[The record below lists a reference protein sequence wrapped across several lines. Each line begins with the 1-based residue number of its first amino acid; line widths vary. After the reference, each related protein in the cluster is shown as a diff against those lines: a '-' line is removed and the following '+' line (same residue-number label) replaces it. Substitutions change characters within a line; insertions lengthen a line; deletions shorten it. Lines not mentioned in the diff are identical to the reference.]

1 MPLSDVKIRSAK
13 AEAKPYK
20 LFDGG
25 GLFLL
30 VQPNGSKLW
39 RLKYRYFNKERLYSV
54 GAYPAISMA
63 EARQA
68 RESVKKL
75 LAEGIDPTLHRKTTK
90 HKRMEASRNT
100 LEAIARRWFDVKKGE
115 DEHKQRSLRRLELYA
130 FPKMGFRPIQEI
142 STLELVTCLE
152 AVEKRGVLETAH
164 RVKQLL
170 QQVFRYAVRRG
181 LITHNPAGDL
191 RDVLAYPEKKNFACI
206 HPSELSGLLK
216 SIAVYNGDAMT
227 LAAIKLLAYTFVRT
241 GELIGARWDEIDWA
255 RQEWLIPAERM
266 KMGRDHIV
274 PLTRQSLAMLHSL
287 KDISGKHEFIFHAPA
302 NKEKHLSN
310 GAILGALKRMGYQ
323 GRMTGHGFRALASTI
338 LNEQRKYHP
347 DIIERQL
354 AHAERNEVRAAYNRA
369 EYLLER
375 KKMMQDYADYL
386 DAVLQQAP
394 EKVVKVNFAKSKNL
408 RK

>member
-1 MPLSDVKIRSAK
+1 MYLSDVRIRTAK
-13 AEAKPYK
+13 PQQKPYK

-39 RLKYRYFNKERLYSV
+39 RVKYRYTGKERVYSI

-63 EARQA
+63 EARQT

-75 LAEGIDPTLHRKTTK
+75 LAEGIDPILNRRTTK
-90 HKRMEASRNT
+90 HQHIEASQKT
-100 LEAIARRWFDVKKGE
+100 LEVVARRWFDVKKGE
-115 DEHKQRSLRRLELYA
+115 DEHKERSLRRLELYA
-130 FPKMGFRPIQEI
+130 FPRMGFRPIQEI
-142 STLELVTCLE
+142 TTLELVTCLE
-152 AVEKRGVLETAH
+152 AVEKRGILETAH

-191 RDVLAYPEKKNFACI
+191 RDVLAFPEKNNFACI
-206 HPSELSGLLK
+206 RPAELPSLLK
-216 SIAVYNGDAMT
+216 AINAYNGDVLTLSAM
-227 LAAIKLLAYTFVRT
+227 KLLAYTFVRT
-241 GELIGARWDEIDWA
+241 GELIGARWEEIDWT
-255 RQEWLIPAERM
+255 RQEWLIPGERM
-266 KMGRDHIV
+266 KMGREHVV
-274 PLTRQSLAMLHSL
+274 PLARQTLALL
-287 KDISGKHEFIFHAPA
+287 EELRVITGDREFVFFAPA

-310 GAILGALKRMGYQ
+310 GAILSALRRMGYA
-323 GRMTGHGFRALASTI
+323 GRMTGHGFRSLASTT

-347 DIIERQL
+347 DVIERQL

-375 KKMMQDYADYL
+375 KKMMQEWADFL
-386 DAVLQQAP
+386 DGVL
-394 EKVVKVNFAKSKNL
+394 VNTDKIVHTNFSKGK
-408 RK
+408 RRGK

>member
-1 MPLSDVKIRSAK
+1 MYLSDVRIRTAK
-13 AEAKPYK
+13 PQQKPYK

-39 RLKYRYFNKERLYSV
+39 RVKYRYTGKERVYSI

-63 EARQA
+63 EARQT

-75 LAEGIDPTLHRKTTK
+75 LAEGIDPILNRRTTK
-90 HKRMEASRNT
+90 HQHIEASQKT
-100 LEAIARRWFDVKKGE
+100 LEVVARRWFDVKKGE
-115 DEHKQRSLRRLELYA
+115 DEHKERSLRRLELYA
-130 FPKMGFRPIQEI
+130 FPRMGFRPIQEI
-142 STLELVTCLE
+142 TTLELVTCLE
-152 AVEKRGVLETAH
+152 AVEKRGILETAH

-191 RDVLAYPEKKNFACI
+191 RDVLAFPEKNNFACI
-206 HPSELSGLLK
+206 RPAELPSLLK
-216 SIAVYNGDAMT
+216 AINAYNGDVLTLSAM
-227 LAAIKLLAYTFVRT
+227 KLLAYTFVRT
-241 GELIGARWDEIDWA
+241 GELIGARWEEIDWT
-255 RQEWLIPAERM
+255 RQEWLIPGERM
-266 KMGRDHIV
+266 KMGREHVV
-274 PLTRQSLAMLHSL
+274 PLARQTLALL
-287 KDISGKHEFIFHAPA
+287 EELRVITGDREFVFFAPA

-310 GAILGALKRMGYQ
+310 GAILSALRRMGYA
-323 GRMTGHGFRALASTI
+323 GRMTGHGFRSLASTT

-347 DIIERQL
+347 DVIERQL

-375 KKMMQDYADYL
+375 KKMMQEWADFL
-386 DAVLQQAP
+386 DGVL
-394 EKVVKVNFAKSKNL
+394 VNADKIVHTNFSKGKQ
-408 RK
+408 RGK

>member
-1 MPLSDVKIRSAK
+1 MYLSDVRIRTAK
-13 AEAKPYK
+13 PQQKPYK

-39 RLKYRYFNKERLYSV
+39 RVKYRYTGKERVYSI

-63 EARQA
+63 EARQT

-75 LAEGIDPTLHRKTTK
+75 LAEGIDPILNRRTTK
-90 HKRMEASRNT
+90 HQHIEASQKT
-100 LEAIARRWFDVKKGE
+100 LEVVARRWFDVKKGE
-115 DEHKQRSLRRLELYA
+115 DEHKDRSLRRLELYA
-130 FPKMGFRPIQEI
+130 FPRMGFRPIQEI
-142 STLELVTCLE
+142 TTLELVTCLE
-152 AVEKRGVLETAH
+152 AVEKRGILETAH

-191 RDVLAYPEKKNFACI
+191 RDVLAFPEKNNFACI
-206 HPSELSGLLK
+206 RPAELPSLLK
-216 SIAVYNGDAMT
+216 AINAYNGDVLTLSAM
-227 LAAIKLLAYTFVRT
+227 KLLAYTFVRT
-241 GELIGARWDEIDWA
+241 GELIGARWEEIDWT
-255 RQEWLIPAERM
+255 RQEWLIPGERM
-266 KMGRDHIV
+266 KMGREHVV
-274 PLTRQSLAMLHSL
+274 PLARQTLALL
-287 KDISGKHEFIFHAPA
+287 EELRVITGDREFVFFAPA

-310 GAILGALKRMGYQ
+310 GAILSALRRMGYA
-323 GRMTGHGFRALASTI
+323 GRMTGHGFRSLASTT

-347 DIIERQL
+347 DVIERQL

-375 KKMMQDYADYL
+375 KKMMQEWADFL
-386 DAVLQQAP
+386 DGVL
-394 EKVVKVNFAKSKNL
+394 VNADKIVHTNFSKGKQ
-408 RK
+408 RGK